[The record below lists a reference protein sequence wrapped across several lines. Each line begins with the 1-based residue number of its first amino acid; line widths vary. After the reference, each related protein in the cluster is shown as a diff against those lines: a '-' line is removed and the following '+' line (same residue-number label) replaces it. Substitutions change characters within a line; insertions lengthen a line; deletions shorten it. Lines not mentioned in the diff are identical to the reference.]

1 VNGHEHDRAIDLLTR
16 RDVEGIADD
25 DSRWLEMHLQ
35 ECEECASFD
44 RALSGAEHAL
54 RSFNVMAS
62 ASLVESTRSR
72 VHARAQQLREHQARM
87 ALIGISFCL
96 GVMTSTLTAWVWW
109 KTGGWVAERLGLPS
123 SIVEPGVLLFW
134 LLPAIVIA
142 ILMVAVPPAAFE
154 GSLMQRYMRDRLRGM
169 Q

>member
-1 VNGHEHDRAIDLLTR
+1 MNGHEHERAIDLLTR

-54 RSFNVMAS
+54 RSFTVMAS
-62 ASLVESTRSR
+62 AALVESTRAR
-72 VHARAQQLREHQARM
+72 VHARAEQLRERESRRFLVA
-87 ALIGISFCL
+87 ISFAM
-96 GVMTSTLTAWVWW
+96 GVVFSTMSAWAWW
-109 KTGGWVAERLGLPS
+109 KVGGWIVERFNLPS
-123 SIVEPGVLLFW
+123 VIVGPGLVLFW
-134 LLPAIVIA
+134 LLPVIFLG
-142 ILMVAVPPAAFE
+142 ILLVAFPESSFE
-154 GSLMQRYMRDRLRGM
+154 GSVMQLLLKDRQRGI

>member
-1 VNGHEHDRAIDLLTR
+1 MNGHEHERAIDLLTR

-62 ASLVESTRSR
+62 ASLVESTQAR
-72 VHARAQQLREHQARM
+72 VRARAQQLHEHQSRM
-87 ALIGISFCL
+87 TLIAISFCL
-96 GVMTSTLTAWVWW
+96 GVVTSTLTAWIWW
-109 KTGGWVAERLGLPS
+109 KFGYWAAERLGLPS

-142 ILMVAVPPAAFE
+142 VLMVTVPPAMFE
-154 GSLMQRYMRDRLRGM
+154 GSLIQRYLKDHIRGM